1 VIHGDT
7 YRDPWLGLT
16 VVKPKSFHF
25 TKLDAFWPDDTIVA
39 MEGQQHQT
47 VEIHK
52 NGYSPR
58 FETAAYRQRAG
69 ISGARKNITVAG
81 FPAVEIT
88 SPEAAGL
95 SFVNED
101 EVWIVKAKGVDA
113 PSLLHEVASRLKLP
127 YRWV

>member
-1 VIHGDT
+1 M
-7 YRDPWLGLT
+7 
-16 VVKPKSFHF
+16 VKPNSFHF

-39 MEGQQHQT
+39 MEGPQHQT

-52 NGYSPR
+52 NGYSPQ
-58 FETAAYRQRAG
+58 FETAAYWQRAG

-101 EVWIVKAKGVDA
+101 EVWMVKSEGVNA
-113 PSLLHEVASRLKLP
+113 PSLLHEVASRLKFP
-127 YRWV
+127 Y